1 MDARERPFGAFDAA
15 DVAAVQAEE
24 FGEGFLG
31 PAAGSAENADT
42 PGEEAAGGVGFG
54 GHGKVVAD
62 GRAQGTLMKLILVI
76 PNRH

>member
-1 MDARERPFGAFDAA
+1 MYRMYKCREAHGCAR
-15 DVAAVQAEE
+15 
-24 FGEGFLG
+24 
-31 PAAGSAENADT
+31 AAG
-42 PGEEAAGGVGFG
+42 GCVREAAGGVGFG